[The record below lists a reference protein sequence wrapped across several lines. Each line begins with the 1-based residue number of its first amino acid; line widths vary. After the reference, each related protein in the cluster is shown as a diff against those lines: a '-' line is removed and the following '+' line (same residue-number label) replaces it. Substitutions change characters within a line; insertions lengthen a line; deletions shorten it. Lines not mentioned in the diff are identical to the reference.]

1 MCKNF
6 RRWYQRSK
14 DSNNLVEEKTELNSI
29 GKLVKKAPGLGVHS
43 RDYSGGGSYFSQH
56 RALQLKGIQGRSDRH

>member
-1 MCKNF
+1 M
-6 RRWYQRSK
+6 
-14 DSNNLVEEKTELNSI
+14 EEKTELNSI

-43 RDYSGGGSYFSQH
+43 RDYSAGGSHSSQH